1 MVDPTL
7 GCGSLQQVHS
17 FVNMSNNQHSPSA
30 EIVQKVCDAPTI
42 FQWLPTAMDPSAFI
56 HQFTSVIFVWSK
68 DGGWYRCLGSRRC
81 VGSPTAI
88 FLHNFNKLYCKYI
101 NNLVYYYNLC
111 LWHVSTPNP
120 RHITI
125 KWVRE
130 SVITGALQVG
140 LNYLFDI

>member
-1 MVDPTL
+1 MSPKKAQRL
-7 GCGSLQQVHS
+7 GATFVPRHNFLAQIFRHRIASSVHL
-17 FVNMSNNQHSPSA
+17 FYICLV
-30 EIVQKVCDAPTI
+30 E
-42 FQWLPTAMDPSAFI
+42 
-56 HQFTSVIFVWSK
+56 
-68 DGGWYRCLGSRRC
+68 GWYRCLGSRRC

-88 FLHNFNKLYCKYI
+88 FLHNFKQDIANILTTWYSI
-101 NNLVYYYNLC
+101 I